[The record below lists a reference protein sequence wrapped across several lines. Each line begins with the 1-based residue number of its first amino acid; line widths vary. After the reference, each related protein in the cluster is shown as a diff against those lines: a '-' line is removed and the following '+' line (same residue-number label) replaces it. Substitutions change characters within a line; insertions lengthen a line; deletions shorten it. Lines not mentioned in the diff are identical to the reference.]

1 MVDEWLYGHCLS
13 RASRCLCRAP
23 GSGHI
28 VEATGFS
35 FPAQPHSLLWLWLEP
50 PDAHHLWAPGVVRA
64 EAQRGLA
71 ADVSLLQ
78 RPQVFDGACEI
89 SRSDPHP
96 RDSSPELEGRH
107 GKQTIL
113 DLLFWR
119 VYSAMKWNELPMQE
133 PTSCKNPKKPAV
145 KEHVITIPFLWSS
158 NMAKT
163 KLWW

>member
-1 MVDEWLYGHCLS
+1 MVTAFQGLPGASAEPLGQATLS
-13 RASRCLCRAP
+13 RLQDSPSQPSPTLSC
-23 GSGHI
+23 GSGW
-28 VEATGFS
+28 
-35 FPAQPHSLLWLWLEP
+35 SLLMPTIFGLLELSEQKP
-50 PDAHHLWAPGVVRA
+50 
-64 EAQRGLA
+64 RGDLPA
-71 ADVSLLQ
+71 VVSLPQ

-119 VYSAMKWNELPMQE
+119 VYSAMKWNELPTQG

-145 KEHVITIPFLWSS
+145 KEYMITIPFLWSS

-163 KLWW
+163 TLWW